1 MALGSSRWYS
11 TVLSW
16 SLSLQSSHW
25 SFGVGCQHF
34 SHWIFLCG
42 LHKFGCGQSLEW
54 GWLHLHSEAAL
65 LVYCVRTV
73 ILFPSRGSGR
83 APHSWEAER
92 AGKRAM
98 ISQERKRCLVILPGG
113 IPLWTCFGCRWTFG
127 KPQLQFLLSL
137 LYLWPHLLTYYE
149 LFREKKLL
157 SNSQCYRFSF

>member
-1 MALGSSRWYS
+1 MELGSSRWCS

-25 SFGVGCQHF
+25 CFGVGRWHF

-42 LHKFGCGQSLEW
+42 LHRFGCGQSLEW
-54 GWLHLHSEAAL
+54 GWFHLQREAAL
-65 LVYCVRTV
+65 LVHCVRIV
-73 ILFPSRGSGR
+73 ILFSSRGSGQ

-98 ISQERKRCLVILPGG
+98 ISQERKGAWLFHQVASHFELALDVDGLLGSHSID
-113 IPLWTCFGCRWTFG
+113 FY
-127 KPQLQFLLSL
+127 LSL

-149 LFREKKLL
+149 LFRGRKLL
-157 SNSQCYRFSF
+157 SNSQSYGFLF